1 MHYPGDLVR
10 RAAAN
15 VSNKVSN
22 TVSSVASTVTQRFKL
37 NINADDGVMLI
48 NIK

>member
-15 VSNKVSN
+15 VSHKVSN
-22 TVSSVASTVTQRFKL
+22 TVSSVASTVTQRFIK
-37 NINADDGVMLI
+37 NEYAYEQVHWVINY
-48 NIK
+48 